1 MRKKMLL
8 SIFIAMLQ
16 VTITLCPEA
25 VRAQAGFEDDRVML
39 QGFYWESYR
48 HGHPDK
54 FPGYG
59 TKRWYQIV
67 AEQAPAIRQG
77 RFDLIWLPPPSFAGA
92 HSAGYNP
99 KEYFNLSNSYGD
111 LPSICRC
118 WRACSAT
125 AWSRLR
131 TSSSIT
137 ATGASAGPISRTR
150 TGARG
155 PSRAAMIVHE
165 RELGCLRHARE
176 REGRCGGADRSSTR
190 RTAGPLTN
198 TAHFG
203 ISTTRASAFAATSY
217 VICSNSRARATAAGG
232 TIWSMAIMPGGS
244 PCTIGP
250 PLLRFLSENTTG
262 TNPMSSGAGS
272 GIRRPSRVAS
282 TQPAAC
288 STS

>member
-1 MRKKMLL
+1 
-8 SIFIAMLQ
+8 
-16 VTITLCPEA
+16 
-25 VRAQAGFEDDRVML
+25 ML

-48 HGHPDK
+48 HGHPEK

-59 TKRWYQIV
+59 TKGWYQIV

-111 LPSICRC
+111 FAKHLWMLASLLGNGVEPVADVVINHRDGTQRWADFKNPEWGTWAITRGDESFTN
-118 WRACSAT
+118 ANSE
-125 AWSRLR
+125 
-131 TSSSIT
+131 SST
-137 ATGASAGPISRTR
+137 RPRTR
-150 TGARG
+150 GA
-155 PSRAAMIVHE
+155 
-165 RELGCLRHARE
+165 LRRS
-176 REGRCGGADRSSTR
+176 DRSSTR

-198 TAHFG
+198 TAHFE

-232 TIWSMAIMPGGS
+232 TTWSMAIMPDGS

-250 PLLRFLSENTTG
+250 PLLRFPSENTTG
-262 TNPMSSGAGS
+262 TSPKNSGAGS
-272 GIRRPSRVAS
+272 GIRRRSRVAS
-282 TQPAAC
+282 TQLAMC